1 MGALSAGLHC
11 GAVSRAMGV
20 LEAVPVARDCLFV
33 SDSGDEAELLA
44 PASMFNATELAT
56 LKESREMLVAACHVD
71 QISAE
76 YLDTLLAEAWQGQEP
91 PLVLAAR
98 VLRRVCAMA
107 G

>member
-1 MGALSAGLHC
+1 MGIF
-11 GAVSRAMGV
+11 
-20 LEAVPVARDCLFV
+20 EPVPVAWDCLC
-33 SDSGDEAELLA
+33 DSEQGDEAELLA
-44 PASMFNATELAT
+44 SASMFNATELAT
-56 LKESREMLVAACHVD
+56 LKEAREMLVAACHVD

-107 G
+107 DRFSR